1 LGYENALRKN
11 NKADI
16 SIIAIIAKINVKLMH
31 IAKNINKMDIT
42 LPVVASQ
49 NVEHYNG
56 LFYVK
61 VKNLDDKIVSYL
73 IRLF

>member
-1 LGYENALRKN
+1 MDYENALRKK

-16 SIIAIIAKINVKLMH
+16 SMIAIIAKINVKLMH
-31 IAKNINKMDIT
+31 IAKNVNKVEMT
-42 LPVVASQ
+42 LPVVTSQ